1 MKVVYT
7 FQARQDLK
15 NIYAY
20 ITYTPLAPEAAEK
33 LMNEIIQNVNTLD
46 SMPERNPLYRDEP
59 WHSRGVRY
67 LPVRKYLVFYTVA
80 NGGFADA
87 ERRHFW
93 NRLDGD
99 RDGTKAA

>member
-15 NIYAY
+15 NLYAY
-20 ITYTPLAPEAAEK
+20 IAYTLLAPEAAEK

-59 WHSRGVRY
+59 WYSRGVRC
-67 LPVRKYLVFYTVA
+67 LPVRKYLVFYTIRAKDDAVFVSRILY
-80 NGGFADA
+80 GGRDVSKQ
-87 ERRHFW
+87 
-93 NRLDGD
+93 LD
-99 RDGTKAA
+99 

>member
-20 ITYTPLAPEAAEK
+20 IAYTLIAPEAAEN
-33 LMNEIIQNVNTLD
+33 LINEIMRNVSTLD
-46 SMPERNPLYRDEP
+46 SMPERNPLYRNEP

-67 LPVRKYLVFYTVA
+67 LPVRKYLIFYTVS
-80 NGGFADA
+80 A
-87 ERRHFW
+87 EDDTVFVSRILYSGRDI
-93 NRLDGD
+93 RKQLD
-99 RDGTKAA
+99 